1 VPGSA
6 QLRVAPKNPF
16 NARTV
21 TEFKKTAAAIR
32 KDPWSLL
39 QGALYLENLVDPD
52 RLGGPP
58 PNVGALFTGFT
69 HSGSAVQLPLPDLA
83 DVFAPGPPRPVTA
96 FPRLACSLPFLLPLV
111 FASMCCA
118 PSCAA

>member
-1 VPGSA
+1 MPDST
-6 QLRVAPKNPF
+6 QLHVAPKNQF
-16 NARTV
+16 NARSV
-21 TEFKKTAAAIR
+21 TEFKKTATAIR
-32 KDPWSLL
+32 KEPWHLY
-39 QGALYLENLVDPD
+39 QAALYLENLVDPD

-58 PNVGALFTGFT
+58 TNVGALFTGFT
-69 HSGSAVQLPLPDLA
+69 NSGSAVQLPLPDLA